1 MARARNTATTIQDW
15 LSLILTDTQKAMK
28 DKGLDAS
35 GRTSRELSIES
46 SKRNEASLIGPAHLI
61 FLNVGRGPGKFPP
74 IQNIQDWIQN
84 KGLQGRD
91 AQGRFIKQ
99 QSFVF
104 LVRRKIAREG
114 TEIFKDK
121 TKGLEFQK
129 ILEKRLPDLE
139 KEIGTLTAQLTAA
152 LLIESLGRSEAA
164 IGRPAKS
171 TGVGFRFE

>member
-15 LSLILTDTQKAMK
+15 LGLILTDTQKAFK
-28 DKGLDAS
+28 DKRLDAS
-35 GRTSRELSIES
+35 GQTSRELKVEVD
-46 SKRNEASLIGPAHLI
+46 KRNQASLVGPAHLV

-74 IQNIQDWIQN
+74 IQNIQEWIQN

-99 QSFVF
+99 RSFAF
-104 LVRRKIAREG
+104 LIARKIAREG

-139 KEIGTLTAQLTAA
+139 KEIGTLTAQLTASA
-152 LLIESLGRSEAA
+152 LAEALGGAES
-164 IGRPAKS
+164 P
-171 TGVGFRFE
+171 TGTPR

>member
-15 LSLILTDTQKAMK
+15 LGLIERDTQKTLK

-46 SKRNEASLIGPAHLI
+46 SKRNEASFIGPAHLV
-61 FLNVGRGPGKFPP
+61 FLNRGRGPGKFPP

-84 KGLQGRD
+84 KPGFTLD
-91 AQGRFIKQ
+91 PDVKIEA
-99 QSFVF
+99 VAF
-104 LVRRKIAREG
+104 LIARKIAREG

-129 ILEKRLPDLE
+129 ILEKNLPALE
-139 KEIGTLTAQLTAA
+139 KEIGQLTAQLTASTLAEA
-152 LLIESLGRSEAA
+152 LGGAEA
-164 IGRPAKS
+164 P
-171 TGVGFRFE
+171 TGVSR